1 MFTARA
7 IVAVYLLRLGGND
20 LSNSVHSLEVFRTM
34 ASCAVGK
41 PPRMS
46 PDEKRLVREM
56 HFDRFIKPA
65 DIARTIGRD
74 LSCVARLLKQTKAPN
89 PVGRPAALSEA
100 QVDKAVKE
108 VDLMVDKADACSEV
122 TVAMLLRRCR
132 FKCCERV
139 LSNALHS
146 RGYYFHTLRKKM
158 ILTPD
163 DVAARFAWAAKYK
176 NKTRGWWL
184 KTVHVHLDNHHFKVA
199 TTGAGRKLLAKRV
212 TRGVKS

>member
-1 MFTARA
+1 
-7 IVAVYLLRLGGND
+7 
-20 LSNSVHSLEVFRTM
+20 M

-41 PPRMS
+41 PPHMP

-56 HFDRFIKPA
+56 HFDRLMKPA
-65 DIARTIGRD
+65 DIARTVGRD
-74 LSCVARLLKQTKAPN
+74 ISCVARLLKQTKAPN

-108 VDLMVDKADACSEV
+108 VDLMVDKADACSDV

-146 RGYYFHTLRKKM
+146 RGYYFHMLRRKM

-163 DVAARFAWAAKYK
+163 DVAARFAWAAG
-176 NKTRGWWL
+176 RLSEWL
-184 KTVHVHLDNHHFKVA
+184 PACTANQNEAWIILACVGCSRA
-199 TTGAGRKLLAKRV
+199 GAGTTSRPLVAK
-212 TRGVKS
+212 